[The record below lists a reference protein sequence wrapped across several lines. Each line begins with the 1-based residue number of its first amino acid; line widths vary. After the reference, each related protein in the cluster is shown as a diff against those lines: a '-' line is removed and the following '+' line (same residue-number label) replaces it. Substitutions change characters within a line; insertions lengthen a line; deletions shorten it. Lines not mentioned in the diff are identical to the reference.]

1 MRKVKTFERRW
12 IENVVDKS
20 TTHEVTALR
29 LRTAIVYY
37 HADWE
42 EYCVR
47 FYIDGTHQT
56 LADYMTDDK
65 DDAISTADY
74 FVNRGI

>member
-1 MRKVKTFERRW
+1 MRKVKTFERKSNRW
-12 IENVVDKS
+12 DDPTPAVE
-20 TTHEVTALR
+20 R
-29 LRTAIVYY
+29 PYRTAIVYY
-37 HADWE
+37 HADWQ

-74 FVNRGI
+74 FVNKGI